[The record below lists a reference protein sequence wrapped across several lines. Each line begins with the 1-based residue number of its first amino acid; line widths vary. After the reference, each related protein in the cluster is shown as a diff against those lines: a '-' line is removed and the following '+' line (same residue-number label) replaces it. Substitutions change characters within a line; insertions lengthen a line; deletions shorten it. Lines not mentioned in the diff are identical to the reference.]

1 MNKDNSPAVLSLNFI
16 CALWWRWLQIFVGK
30 SDSSSTAQ
38 GSMMPEAS
46 DPAKQLMQKE
56 LYLDQAMRVLW
67 CILCLKLEMM
77 HRLVEGCTI
86 VCCWSVAQWCT
97 LICRTIMRVLSLGKR
112 RPVVPSWLAISFLL
126 YSTTISLHNT
136 TGEGKKVRNF
146 FQLSPV
152 LCYVADILKRDF
164 HTNRNASQLTL
175 CKLGIAPHIA
185 LQQFYNLLC
194 GWSKRA
200 SGNQL
205 HLIV

>member
-1 MNKDNSPAVLSLNFI
+1 MTIRQQFYPLTSFVYCGDAGCKYVWEKVTAVPQH
-16 CALWWRWLQIFVGK
+16 RVP
-30 SDSSSTAQ
+30 
-38 GSMMPEAS
+38 MMPEAS

-136 TGEGKKVRNF
+136 TGEGKKGRLF
-146 FQLSPV
+146 SALSSFV
-152 LCYVADILKRDF
+152 LCCWYLKKGF
-164 HTNRNASQLTL
+164 S
-175 CKLGIAPHIA
+175 
-185 LQQFYNLLC
+185 Y
-194 GWSKRA
+194 
-200 SGNQL
+200 
-205 HLIV
+205 

>member
-1 MNKDNSPAVLSLNFI
+1 MTIRQQFYPLTSFVYCGDAGCKYVWEKVTAAVPQQH
-16 CALWWRWLQIFVGK
+16 RVP
-30 SDSSSTAQ
+30 
-38 GSMMPEAS
+38 MMPEAS

-136 TGEGKKVRNF
+136 TGEGKKGRIF
-146 FQLSPV
+146 FST
-152 LCYVADILKRDF
+152 F
-164 HTNRNASQLTL
+164 
-175 CKLGIAPHIA
+175 
-185 LQQFYNLLC
+185 QFCVMLLI
-194 GWSKRA
+194 S
-200 SGNQL
+200 
-205 HLIV
+205 